1 MRTVSLAAPRAS
13 CSRDLDQNVAAA
25 GNCIGPRVTCDASM
39 TFDGSSFVAGHLEA
53 LGNKVSGRPPSREGV
68 RAMSLIVVRNRLL
81 AVIASVVFFGM
92 PTLAAPDRAHVV
104 NLYAWAD
111 YFPQSVVDKFQL
123 ETGIHVNYTV
133 FDSADTAETTLSV
146 GSSNYDIVTMNA
158 SPHLAREIPKGFWKK
173 LDQSQIPNARN
184 ADPQILTLLSHVDP
198 GNLYAVPWMWGTVGV
213 IYNADKV
220 KALVGPLP
228 TESLDVI
235 FKKELA
241 AKFAKCGISVLDSWQ
256 DILPLVARY
265 LGQPQLSAE
274 PAKLDEVVKKLEE
287 IRPFLR
293 RIATS
298 GYYEQ
303 LADGELCLSIGYSGD
318 AMISRRMA
326 KEGDTKI
333 QIDYA
338 FPRVTVPLY
347 IDSMV
352 IPADSPNYAGA
363 LKFINF
369 MMRPEISA
377 EVTRFIGFASGNA
390 AALPHLDP
398 SIRANSIVY
407 PPAEVRARFEM
418 ERVYTSDELRIF
430 NRTWQRFRTGL

>member
-1 MRTVSLAAPRAS
+1 MNLF
-13 CSRDLDQNVAAA
+13 L
-25 GNCIGPRVTCDASM
+25 
-39 TFDGSSFVAGHLEA
+39 
-53 LGNKVSGRPPSREGV
+53 
-68 RAMSLIVVRNRLL
+68 VRNYLL
-81 AVIASVVFFGM
+81 AVVASLVLFGL
-92 PTLAAPDRAHVV
+92 PTRAAPDRAHVV
-104 NLYAWAD
+104 NVYAWAD
-111 YFPQSVVDKFQL
+111 YFPQSVVEKFQS

-133 FDSADTAETTLSV
+133 FDSPDTAETALSV
-146 GSSNYDIVTMNA
+146 GSSNYDLVTMNA

-173 LDQSQIPNARN
+173 LDQAKIPNARN
-184 ADPQILTLLSHVDP
+184 ADPQILKVLSQVDP

-220 KALVGPLP
+220 KAIVGSPP
-228 TESLDVI
+228 AESLDVI

-241 AKFAKCGISVLDSWQ
+241 AKFEKCGISVLDSWQ

-265 LGQPQLSAE
+265 LGQSQLSAE
-274 PAKLDEVVKKLEE
+274 PAQLDAVVKKLGE

-293 RIATS
+293 RISTS

-303 LADGELCLSIGYSGD
+303 LADGELCLAIGYSGD
-318 AMISRRMA
+318 AMIARRMA
-326 KEGDTKI
+326 KESGTKI
-333 QIDYA
+333 QVDYA
-338 FPRVTVPLY
+338 FPHVSVPLY
-347 IDSMV
+347 IDSLV

-390 AALPHLDP
+390 AALPYLDP
-398 SIRANSIVY
+398 ATRANSIVY

-418 ERVYTSDELRIF
+418 ERVYTTDELRTF
-430 NRTWQRFRTGL
+430 NRVWQRFRSGQ

>member
-1 MRTVSLAAPRAS
+1 MSENAAKPQW
-13 CSRDLDQNVAAA
+13 L
-25 GNCIGPRVTCDASM
+25 T
-39 TFDGSSFVAGHLEA
+39 
-53 LGNKVSGRPPSREGV
+53 
-68 RAMSLIVVRNRLL
+68 LL
-81 AVIASVVFFGM
+81 AVIASSVFFGL
-92 PTLAAPDRAHVV
+92 PTRAAPDRAHVV
-104 NLYAWAD
+104 NVYAWAD
-111 YFPQSVVDKFQL
+111 YFPQSVVEKFQS
-123 ETGIHVNYTV
+123 ETGIHVNLAV
-133 FDSADTAETTLSV
+133 FDSPDVAETALSV

-173 LDQSQIPNARN
+173 LDQPQIPNARN
-184 ADPQILTLLSHVDP
+184 ADPQILKVMDRVDP

-213 IYNADKV
+213 IYNADKA
-220 KALVGPLP
+220 KTIVGTLP

-235 FKKELA
+235 FKKDLA
-241 AKFAKCGISVLDSWQ
+241 AKFEKCGISILDSWQ

-274 PAKLDEVVKKLEE
+274 PAQLDAVVKKLGE
-287 IRPFLR
+287 IRGFLR
-293 RIATS
+293 RISTS

-318 AMISRRMA
+318 AMIARRMA
-326 KEGDTKI
+326 KEGATKI
-333 QIDYA
+333 QIEYA
-338 FPRVTVPLY
+338 FPRVSVPLY

-390 AALPHLDP
+390 AAIPYLDP
-398 SIRANSIVY
+398 SMRANNIVY
-407 PPAEVRARFEM
+407 PPAEVRARFET
-418 ERVYTSDELRIF
+418 ERVYTTDELRIF
-430 NRTWQRFRTGL
+430 NRVWQRFRTGQ

>member
-1 MRTVSLAAPRAS
+1 MNL
-13 CSRDLDQNVAAA
+13 
-25 GNCIGPRVTCDASM
+25 
-39 TFDGSSFVAGHLEA
+39 
-53 LGNKVSGRPPSREGV
+53 
-68 RAMSLIVVRNRLL
+68 VRNYLR
-81 AVIASVVFFGM
+81 AAIASSVLFGL
-92 PTLAAPDRAHVV
+92 PAGATPDRAHVV
-104 NLYAWAD
+104 NIYAWAD
-111 YFPQSVVDKFQL
+111 YFPQSVVDKFQA

-133 FDSADTAETTLSV
+133 FDSPDTAETALSV

-173 LDQSQIPNARN
+173 LDQSQMPNGHN
-184 ADPQILTLLSHVDP
+184 ADPQILKLLSQVDP

-213 IYNADKV
+213 IYNADKL
-220 KALVGPLP
+220 KAIVGSVPA
-228 TESLDVI
+228 ESLDLV

-241 AKFAKCGISVLDSWQ
+241 AKFEKCGISVLDSWQ

-274 PAKLDEVVKKLEE
+274 PAQFDAVAKKLAE

-293 RIATS
+293 RISSS

-303 LADGELCLSIGYSGD
+303 FADGELCLSLGYSGD
-318 AMISRRMA
+318 AMIARRTAM
-326 KEGDTKI
+326 ESNTKV
-333 QIDYA
+333 QVDYA
-338 FPRVTVPLY
+338 FPRVFVPLY

-352 IPADSPNYAGA
+352 IPADSPNFAGA

-377 EVTRFIGFASGNA
+377 EVTRFIGFASGNG
-390 AALPHLDP
+390 AALPYVDAAM
-398 SIRANSIVY
+398 RANSIVY

-418 ERVYTSDELRIF
+418 ERIYTSDELRIF
-430 NRTWQRFRTGL
+430 NRTWQRFRTGQ

>member
-1 MRTVSLAAPRAS
+1 VLS
-13 CSRDLDQNVAAA
+13 
-25 GNCIGPRVTCDASM
+25 
-39 TFDGSSFVAGHLEA
+39 
-53 LGNKVSGRPPSREGV
+53 
-68 RAMSLIVVRNRLL
+68 NRLL
-81 AVIASVVFFGM
+81 AVVASVVLFGF
-92 PTLAAPDRAHVV
+92 PALASPDRSHVV

-111 YFPQSVVDKFQL
+111 YFPQSVVDKFQS

-146 GSSNYDIVTMNA
+146 GNSNYDIVTMNA
-158 SPHLAREIPKGFWKK
+158 SPHLAREVPKGFWKK
-173 LDQSQIPNARN
+173 LDQPQIQNARN
-184 ADPQILTLLSHVDP
+184 ADLQILKLLSQVDP

-228 TESLDVI
+228 TESLDLV
-235 FKKELA
+235 FKRELA
-241 AKFAKCGISVLDSWQ
+241 AQFAKCGISVLDSWK

-265 LGQPQLSAE
+265 LGQPELSAE
-274 PAKLDEVVKKLEE
+274 PAKLDAVVKKLEE

-318 AMISRRMA
+318 AIIARRMA
-326 KEGDTKI
+326 KEGGTKI
-333 QIDYA
+333 PIDYA
-338 FPRVTVPLY
+338 FARVTVPLY

-377 EVTRFIGFASGNA
+377 EVTEFIGFASGNA
-390 AALPHLDP
+390 AALPYLDP
-398 SIRANSIVY
+398 SMRTNGIVY

-430 NRTWQRFRTGL
+430 NRIWQRFRTGL

>member
-1 MRTVSLAAPRAS
+1 MSQSSVRAYPLALIASLLLFGLTARAS
-13 CSRDLDQNVAAA
+13 
-25 GNCIGPRVTCDASM
+25 
-39 TFDGSSFVAGHLEA
+39 
-53 LGNKVSGRPPSREGV
+53 
-68 RAMSLIVVRNRLL
+68 
-81 AVIASVVFFGM
+81 
-92 PTLAAPDRAHVV
+92 PDRAHTV
-104 NLYAWAD
+104 NVYAWAD
-111 YFPQSVVDKFQL
+111 YFPPSVVEKFQS

-133 FDSADTAETTLSV
+133 FDSPDTAETALSV

-184 ADPQILTLLSHVDP
+184 ADPLILNMLGHVDP

-220 KALVGPLP
+220 KALIGALP
-228 TESLDVI
+228 AESLDVV

-241 AKFAKCGISVLDSWQ
+241 AKFEKCGIGMLDSWQ
-256 DILPLVARY
+256 DILPSVARY
-265 LGQPQLSAE
+265 LGQPQLSTE
-274 PAKLDEVVKKLEE
+274 PVQLAAVVKKLDE

-293 RIATS
+293 RIASS

-303 LADGELCLSIGYSGD
+303 LADGELCLAIGYSGD
-318 AMISRRMA
+318 AMIARRMA
-326 KEGDTKI
+326 KESATKI
-333 QIDYA
+333 AVEYA
-338 FPRVTVPLY
+338 FPRVLVPLY

-352 IPADSPNYAGA
+352 IPADSPNYGGA

-390 AALPHLDP
+390 AALPYLDP
-398 SIRANSIVY
+398 ATRANGIVY
-407 PPAEVRARFEM
+407 PSAEVRARFEM
-418 ERVYTSDELRIF
+418 ERVYTSDELRTF
-430 NRTWQRFRTGL
+430 NRTWQRFRTGQ

>member
-1 MRTVSLAAPRAS
+1 
-13 CSRDLDQNVAAA
+13 
-25 GNCIGPRVTCDASM
+25 
-39 TFDGSSFVAGHLEA
+39 
-53 LGNKVSGRPPSREGV
+53 
-68 RAMSLIVVRNRLL
+68 
-81 AVIASVVFFGM
+81 
-92 PTLAAPDRAHVV
+92 
-104 NLYAWAD
+104 
-111 YFPQSVVDKFQL
+111 
-123 ETGIHVNYTV
+123 
-133 FDSADTAETTLSV
+133 
-146 GSSNYDIVTMNA
+146 
-158 SPHLAREIPKGFWKK
+158 
-173 LDQSQIPNARN
+173 
-184 ADPQILTLLSHVDP
+184 
-198 GNLYAVPWMWGTVGV
+198 MWGTVGV

-228 TESLDVI
+228 TESLDLV
-235 FKKELA
+235 FKRELA
-241 AKFAKCGISVLDSWQ
+241 AQFAKCGISVLDSWK

-265 LGQPQLSAE
+265 LGQPELSAE
-274 PAKLDEVVKKLEE
+274 PAKLDAVVKKLEE

-318 AMISRRMA
+318 AIIARRMA
-326 KEGDTKI
+326 KEGGTKI
-333 QIDYA
+333 PIDYA
-338 FPRVTVPLY
+338 FARVTVPLY

>member
-1 MRTVSLAAPRAS
+1 MNPFAVRT
-13 CSRDLDQNVAAA
+13 
-25 GNCIGPRVTCDASM
+25 G
-39 TFDGSSFVAGHLEA
+39 
-53 LGNKVSGRPPSREGV
+53 
-68 RAMSLIVVRNRLL
+68 LL
-81 AVIASVVFFGM
+81 AVLTSSIFFGS
-92 PTLAAPDRAHVV
+92 PTPAAPDRAHVV
-104 NLYAWAD
+104 NIYAWAD
-111 YFPQSVVDKFQL
+111 YFPPSVVEKFQS

-133 FDSADTAETTLSV
+133 FDSPDTAETALSV

-173 LDQSQIPNARN
+173 VDQSQIPNARN
-184 ADPQILTLLSHVDP
+184 ADPQILKLLSQVDP

-220 KALVGPLP
+220 KAIAGPLP
-228 TESLDVI
+228 AESLDLV

-241 AKFAKCGISVLDSWQ
+241 SQFQKCGISMLDSWQ

-265 LGQPQLSAE
+265 LGQPQLSVEAAQLDAVE
-274 PAKLDEVVKKLEE
+274 RKLRE
-287 IRPFLR
+287 IRPFLT
-293 RIATS
+293 RISSS
-298 GYYEQ
+298 GYYDQ
-303 LADGELCLSIGYSGD
+303 LADGELCLSLGYSGD
-318 AMISRRMA
+318 AMIARRTA
-326 KEGDTKI
+326 KENDTKVRI
-333 QIDYA
+333 EYA
-338 FPRVTVPLY
+338 FPRTSVPLY

-390 AALPHLDP
+390 AALPFLDP
-398 SIRANSIVY
+398 LTRANAVVY

-418 ERVYTSDELRIF
+418 ERVYTTEELRIF
-430 NRTWQRFRTGL
+430 NRAWQRFRTGQ

>member
-1 MRTVSLAAPRAS
+1 MNLFSVPNSLAAA
-13 CSRDLDQNVAAA
+13 
-25 GNCIGPRVTCDASM
+25 
-39 TFDGSSFVAGHLEA
+39 
-53 LGNKVSGRPPSREGV
+53 
-68 RAMSLIVVRNRLL
+68 
-81 AVIASVVFFGM
+81 IASFGFAVL
-92 PTLAAPDRAHVV
+92 PALAAPDRAHVV
-104 NLYAWAD
+104 NVYAWSD
-111 YFPQSVVDKFQL
+111 YFPPSVVEKFQA
-123 ETGIHVNYTV
+123 ETGMHVNYTV
-133 FDSADTAETTLSV
+133 FDSPDTAETALSV

-158 SPHLAREIPKGFWKK
+158 SPHLAREIPKRFWKK

-184 ADPQILTLLSHVDP
+184 ADPQILKILGQVDP

-213 IYNADKV
+213 IYNAE
-220 KALVGPLP
+220 KAKSILGLLP
-228 TESLDVI
+228 AESLDLI

-241 AKFAKCGISVLDSWQ
+241 AKFEKCGISVLDSWQ
-256 DILPLVARY
+256 DILPLMARY

-274 PAKLDEVVKKLEE
+274 PAQLAAVLKKLEE

-293 RIATS
+293 RISTS

-318 AMISRRMA
+318 AMIARRMA
-326 KEGDTKI
+326 QEGGTKI
-333 QIDYA
+333 PVDYA
-338 FPRVTVPLY
+338 FPRVSVPLY

-390 AALPHLDP
+390 AAVPFLDL
-398 SIRANSIVY
+398 SMRTNSIVY
-407 PPAEVRARFEM
+407 PPPEVRARFET
-418 ERVYTSDELRIF
+418 ERVYTSDELRTF
-430 NRTWQRFRTGL
+430 NRAWQRFRTGE

>member
-1 MRTVSLAAPRAS
+1 MNLF
-13 CSRDLDQNVAAA
+13 L
-25 GNCIGPRVTCDASM
+25 
-39 TFDGSSFVAGHLEA
+39 
-53 LGNKVSGRPPSREGV
+53 
-68 RAMSLIVVRNRLL
+68 VRNYLL
-81 AVIASVVFFGM
+81 AVIASFVLFGL
-92 PTLAAPDRAHVV
+92 PARAAPDRAHLV
-104 NLYAWAD
+104 NVYAWAD
-111 YFPQSVVDKFQL
+111 YFPQSVVEKFQS

-133 FDSADTAETTLSV
+133 FDSPDTAETALSV

-184 ADPQILTLLSHVDP
+184 ADPQILKILGQVDP
-198 GNLYAVPWMWGTVGV
+198 DNLYAVPWMWGTVGV

-220 KALVGPLP
+220 KMIVGTLP
-228 TESLDVI
+228 SESLDVI
-235 FKKELA
+235 FKKDSA
-241 AKFAKCGISVLDSWQ
+241 AKFEKCGISILDSWQ

-274 PAKLDEVVKKLEE
+274 PAQLDAVVKKIEE

-293 RIATS
+293 RISTS

-318 AMISRRMA
+318 AMIARRMA

-333 QIDYA
+333 QIAYA
-338 FPRVTVPLY
+338 FPRVSVPLY

-352 IPADSPNYAGA
+352 IPADSPNFAGA

-377 EVTRFIGFASGNA
+377 EVTRFIGFASGNG
-390 AALPHLDP
+390 AALPYVDAAM
-398 SIRANSIVY
+398 RANSIVY

-418 ERVYTSDELRIF
+418 ERIYTSDELRIF
-430 NRTWQRFRTGL
+430 NRTWQRFRTGQ

>member
-1 MRTVSLAAPRAS
+1 MRPRFI
-13 CSRDLDQNVAAA
+13 R
-25 GNCIGPRVTCDASM
+25 I
-39 TFDGSSFVAGHLEA
+39 
-53 LGNKVSGRPPSREGV
+53 
-68 RAMSLIVVRNRLL
+68 RLL
-81 AVIASVVFFGM
+81 GVAVSFIFLGLPA
-92 PTLAAPDRAHVV
+92 LAGPDRAHVV
-104 NLYAWAD
+104 NVYAWAD
-111 YFPQSVVDKFQL
+111 YFPEAVVDKFQA
-123 ETGIHVNYTV
+123 ETGIHVNHTV
-133 FDSADTAETTLSV
+133 FDSADTAETALSV

-173 LDQSQIPNARN
+173 LDPSQIPNARN
-184 ADPQILTLLSHVDP
+184 ADPQILKLLSQMDP

-213 IYNADKV
+213 IYDADKV
-220 KALVGPLP
+220 KALIGPLP
-228 TESLDVI
+228 AEMLDVI

-241 AKFAKCGISVLDSWQ
+241 AKFDKCGISVLDSWQ
-256 DILPLVARY
+256 DIMPLVARY

-274 PAKLDEVVKKLEE
+274 PAQLDAVVKKLGE

-303 LADGELCLSIGYSGD
+303 LADGELCLAIGYSGD
-318 AMISRRMA
+318 AMIARRMA
-326 KEGDTKI
+326 KEGDTKVRV
-333 QIDYA
+333 DYA
-338 FPRVTVPLY
+338 FPRVFVPLY

-352 IPADSPNYAGA
+352 IPADSPNYVGA

-390 AALPHLDP
+390 AALPYLDP
-398 SIRANSIVY
+398 ATRANGIVY
-407 PPAEVRARFEM
+407 PPAEVRARFDM

-430 NRTWQRFRTGL
+430 NRAWQRFRTGL

>member
-1 MRTVSLAAPRAS
+1 MAEAGRCLA
-13 CSRDLDQNVAAA
+13 
-25 GNCIGPRVTCDASM
+25 
-39 TFDGSSFVAGHLEA
+39 
-53 LGNKVSGRPPSREGV
+53 
-68 RAMSLIVVRNRLL
+68 RAMSLALVRNHLL
-81 AVIASVVFFGM
+81 AVIASFVFFGV
-92 PTLAAPDRAHVV
+92 PAHSAPDRAHVV
-104 NLYAWAD
+104 NVYAWAD
-111 YFPQSVVDKFQL
+111 YFPQSVVEKFQS

-133 FDSADTAETTLSV
+133 FDSADTAETALSV
-146 GSSNYDIVTMNA
+146 GSSNYDVVTMNA
-158 SPHLAREIPKGFWKK
+158 SPHLAREIPKGFWRT
-173 LDQSQIPNARN
+173 LDQPQIPNARN
-184 ADPQILTLLSHVDP
+184 ADPQLLKAMSQVDP
-198 GNLYAVPWMWGTVGV
+198 GNLHAVPWMWGTVGV

-220 KALVGPLP
+220 KGIVGPLP
-228 TESLDVI
+228 AESLDMI
-235 FKKELA
+235 FNKELA
-241 AKFAKCGISVLDSWQ
+241 AKFDKCGISVLDSWQ
-256 DILPLVARY
+256 DIMPLVARY

-274 PAKLDEVVKKLEE
+274 PAQLGAVVRKLEE

-303 LADGELCLSIGYSGD
+303 LADGELCLSLGYSGD
-318 AMISRRMA
+318 AMIARRMA

-333 QIDYA
+333 QVDYA
-338 FPRVTVPLY
+338 FPHAFVPLY

-390 AALPHLDP
+390 AALRYLDP
-398 SIRANSIVY
+398 SMRANSIVY
-407 PPAEVRARFEM
+407 PTAEIRAHFEM

-430 NRTWQRFRTGL
+430 NRAWQRFRTGL

>member
-1 MRTVSLAAPRAS
+1 MNP
-13 CSRDLDQNVAAA
+13 
-25 GNCIGPRVTCDASM
+25 
-39 TFDGSSFVAGHLEA
+39 F
-53 LGNKVSGRPPSREGV
+53 
-68 RAMSLIVVRNRLL
+68 LIRHQLL
-81 AVIASVVFFGM
+81 AIIASFVFFGL
-92 PTLAAPDRAHVV
+92 PTRAAPDRVHVV
-104 NLYAWAD
+104 NVYAWAD
-111 YFPQSVVDKFQL
+111 YFPRSVVDKFQS

-133 FDSADTAETTLSV
+133 FDSPDTAETALSV

-173 LDQSQIPNARN
+173 LDQPQIPNARN
-184 ADPQILTLLSHVDP
+184 ADPQILKILSQVDP

-220 KALVGPLP
+220 KAILGPLP
-228 TESLDVI
+228 AESLDVI

-241 AKFAKCGISVLDSWQ
+241 AKFEQCGISVLDSWQ

-265 LGQPQLSAE
+265 LGQPQLSTE
-274 PAKLDEVVKKLEE
+274 PAQLDAVVKKLAE

-293 RIATS
+293 RISTS

-318 AMISRRMA
+318 AMIARRMA
-326 KEGDTKI
+326 KESNTKI
-333 QIDYA
+333 QVDYA
-338 FPRVTVPLY
+338 FPHVSVPLY
-347 IDSMV
+347 VDSMV

-363 LKFINF
+363 LKFIDF

-390 AALPHLDP
+390 AALPYLDT
-398 SIRANSIVY
+398 SMRTNNIVY

-418 ERVYTSDELRIF
+418 ERIYTTDELRTF
-430 NRTWQRFRTGL
+430 NRTWQRFRTGQ